1 MVIGRKRIK
10 YALCK
15 DTSREEKQ
23 IYICIIYIAH
33 AYIHYVYICC
43 TRYEYEKEIKK
54 TMMPYRKHL
63 IQVIFPK
70 IHVKNS
76 SAIYSWH
83 RSL

>member
-1 MVIGRKRIK
+1 MVIERKRIK

-43 TRYEYEKEIKK
+43 TRHEYEKEIKK
-54 TMMPYRKHL
+54 IMMPYRKHL
-63 IQVIFPK
+63 IQVIFPT

-76 SAIYSWH
+76 STIYLWH